1 MAEDLDG
8 PSSTGADSK
17 ERHGPSRLF
26 DTPEHLTSAEV
37 ETGLGLV
44 LRDGLASQAMATMT
58 TGVFL
63 VGLALSFNAS
73 NSMIGVLAA
82 VPFLAQ
88 LLQLPALFVIERVR
102 VRRIVSASASGISR
116 LALFVVALSPLLPTQ
131 GLSLTVLVAALLVHA
146 AFGALSACAWN
157 SWMRDLVPEARL
169 GSYFATRT
177 FYMTILGLTLS
188 LLCAGFIEVWN
199 AHFAVRE
206 VYAYSILFLLGGG
219 VGLYGAYI
227 ISRIPEPRMAEAAQ
241 KLALLRVLTQP
252 LGDPNFRRLV
262 LFLTSWN
269 FAVNLAAPFFTVYML
284 KRLEYPMSLVIGFT
298 VLSQVAN
305 VSSLRAWGKISDRF
319 SNKSV
324 LAVCGPLF
332 VFCILGWTFTTFPE
346 KHALTLP
353 ILVLLHVLMGMAT
366 AGVTLASGN
375 IALKLSPRGSAT
387 SYLAANS
394 AAISLAAGI
403 APIVGGLSA
412 DFFALQELSITV
424 QWRGPDTDMAIPALN
439 FRHWD
444 FFFFFAFALG
454 LYSLHRLTLV
464 KEVGEVEEHV
474 VVRELLAETRR
485 SFHSLSSAAG
495 LRTIAVF
502 PFALVRNAMLRPSG
516 QDPAA
521 PIGTGASDK
530 SRHDD

>member
-1 MAEDLDG
+1 MSEDADG
-8 PSSTGADSK
+8 TGNIGADAGVH
-17 ERHGPSRLF
+17 RGLSRLF
-26 DTPEHLTSAEV
+26 HTTERLTSAEV
-37 ETGLGLV
+37 EGGLRLV

-63 VGLALSFNAS
+63 VGLALGFNAN

-88 LLQLPALFVIERVR
+88 LLQLPGIFLIERVR
-102 VRRIVSASASGISR
+102 VRRIVCVCGSGISR
-116 LALFVVALSPLLPTQ
+116 LALLAVALTPLLPTQ
-131 GLSLTVLVAALLVHA
+131 ELALSVLVAALLVYA
-146 AFGALSACAWN
+146 GFGALSGCAWN
-157 SWMRDLVPEARL
+157 SWMRDLVPEERL
-169 GSYFATRT
+169 GTYFAKRT
-177 FYMTILGLTLS
+177 FRMTILGSTLS

-199 AHFAVRE
+199 AYVAGRE
-206 VYAYSILFLLGGG
+206 IYAYSLLFLLGGG
-219 VGLYGAYI
+219 AGLYGVYI
-227 ISRIPEPRMAEAAQ
+227 ISHIPEPRMAAAPT
-241 KLALLRVLTQP
+241 KSALLKVLTRP

-262 LFLTSWN
+262 MFLTSWN
-269 FAVNLAAPFFTVYML
+269 FAVNLAAPFFAVYML

-298 VLSQVAN
+298 VLSQIAN
-305 VSSLRAWGKISDRF
+305 VASLQAWGKISDRF

-353 ILVLLHVLMGMAT
+353 LLVLLHVLMGLAT
-366 AGVTLASGN
+366 AGVTLAAGN

-394 AAISLAAGI
+394 AAISLAAGV

-424 QWRGPDTDMAIPALN
+424 QWRSPDTAVAIPALN

-454 LYSLHRLTLV
+454 LYSVHRLTLV

-474 VVRELLAETRR
+474 VVKELLAETRR

-495 LRTIAVF
+495 LRTIAAF
-502 PFALVRNAMLRPSG
+502 PFALVRDAMRGAPARGPSAASGTAAADQGG
-516 QDPAA
+516 QE
-521 PIGTGASDK
+521 
-530 SRHDD
+530 